1 MNSNSYIGR
10 EIKRYIHI
18 SYIFVYIYVYT
29 HTHTKTVLKVLK
41 KYEVLKKVGIYFILE
56 ISKKHMTRMKSDS
69 VPFNTN

>member
-29 HTHTKTVLKVLK
+29 HTHTKTVLKVLVWSI
-41 KYEVLKKVGIYFILE
+41 EKVGIYFILE